1 MQVDTTVEDEA
12 EAAAATHVAGRHVV
26 GIDHAGQL
34 TARGHL
40 PDDAFHDQ
48 SMQAFMRAAGRV
60 ALWPAGSWTSM
71 DTECDDDRISKIRAR
86 HLMRNDELY
95 TATAADRGASATREQ
110 EVVHR
115 KVGHTPRHLDL
126 RR

>member
-40 PDDAFHDQ
+40 PGDAFHDQ
-48 SMQAFMRAAGRV
+48 SMQAFMRAVGGV
-60 ALWPAGSWTSM
+60 AMWPAGSWTSM
-71 DTECDDDRISKIRAR
+71 GMECERDRISKIRAR
-86 HLMRNDELY
+86 LATRNHLLS
-95 TATAADRGASATREQ
+95 TAMAADRRASAVRER
-110 EVVHR
+110 EVFDQ
-115 KVGHTPRHLDL
+115 KVGHSTRHPPVI
-126 RR
+126 